1 MCSRFS
7 FYCVNVK
14 FLLYGWVECLSF
26 IDIRLSKYSLKPWT
40 SPCGRK
46 APGWS
51 RRQCV
56 FDCSDVRLQCCCWWW
71 WWWWCVMLTAGLW
84 LETGPGFR
92 EEGGGRREAA
102 QIWSRLPLHTYDSHT
117 PSTIHQSLSI
127 SHTIVSYNT
136 ILPCTYHLPSNST
149 SLYHY
154 IMQHCTIRHY
164 NYTIIHAPLNH
175 TPTSPTIHQ
184 RAIKHIPTFDA
195 SSNI

>member
-14 FLLYGWVECLSF
+14 FLLCDWVECLSF

-40 SPCGRK
+40 SPCGRQ

-56 FDCSDVRLQCCCWWW
+56 FGVMFGCSVVVGGGGGDGVWCWQLGSDWRL
-71 WWWWCVMLTAGLW
+71 
-84 LETGPGFR
+84 GPGTR

-102 QIWSRLPLHTYDSHT
+102 QIWCRLPLHTYDSHT